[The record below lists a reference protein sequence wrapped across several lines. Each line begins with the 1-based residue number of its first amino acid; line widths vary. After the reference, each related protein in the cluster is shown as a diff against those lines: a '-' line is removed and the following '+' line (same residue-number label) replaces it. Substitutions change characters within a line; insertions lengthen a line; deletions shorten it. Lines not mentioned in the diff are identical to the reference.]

1 MKEVL
6 HVTEE
11 LSKKNYSISSLIFFL
26 SDYIENKLDIKHTI
40 LTTSLQKDIFNENS
54 SVKIINLP
62 LIKNFFLIN
71 ERISEIVKKVD
82 VIHVHGLW
90 RWINFI
96 SIFHCIINDKD
107 FYIHPHGM
115 LLDAALKNKGP
126 LNLIIKRIVIF
137 FYKIIISNKVKFIS
151 ITSKETLSIKN
162 FFSKS
167 NIRYLPNPIPF
178 SLAKEETNEINK
190 TFVYFG
196 RIHPIK
202 NLELMIDSF
211 KAAKLGSEWKL
222 HIYGIDDDDR
232 YLFKLKNLIKDN
244 ENIEIKDPIFG
255 DKKKKIINTSW
266 ANILLSKSE
275 VLSLTV
281 LESASLE
288 LPSLVSED
296 IEIDQFTRNEG
307 VSVKPE
313 VKEIS
318 NKIFEISNWSLEE
331 RKIKG
336 KKLKQFIVNNYS
348 IDVIG
353 ERYFEIYNSKNSE
366 IKNKK
371 FNFFYSSYS
380 GINKYSIFNT
390 SFSYISNLMIPT
402 FTMVALVISGN
413 QILGAEVALIA
424 SLWLT
429 ITQIFSNNIRSQA
442 VAKNDIQ
449 FLSENIKFR
458 FLLSLISILII
469 LFSDLTIML
478 TGSAKNIIFLKLISV
493 MILSQWIF
501 ELILTSYEI
510 EKKISKILFINIL
523 NIVFCIFL
531 LFSLFF
537 LELNILNVAFSIYI
551 VFIILII
558 YLETKFKFNENL
570 RNNIQLIFTNIRS
583 VAFFS
588 SFSIIFS
595 SFIWKYLI
603 FIFYPKEIA
612 AIFFACF
619 SIGSLPATIFNS
631 SIGPTYVKQKTKLSK
646 KLKIT
651 ILILFIITLFITVFS
666 IINISLENSP
676 FRFINSFILHTLSF
690 SIAGSFLMTYAMY
703 LRQKNIQFDF
713 VSRDKTFW
721 LDTVY
726 GSLITILLPF
736 LYLLNSIYYVSLT
749 FFLAS
754 IIGLT
759 IYGIFLKFKLNVTSN

>member
-40 LTTSLQKDIFNENS
+40 LTTNLQKDIFNENP

-71 ERISEIVKKVD
+71 EKISEIVKKVD

-96 SIFHCIINDKD
+96 SIFHCIINNKN

-115 LLDAALKNKGP
+115 LLDAALKNKGFV
-126 LNLIIKRIVIF
+126 NLIIKRIVIF
-137 FYKIIISNKVKFIS
+137 FYRIVISNKVKFIS
-151 ITSKETLSIKN
+151 ITSKETLSIEN
-162 FFSKS
+162 FFRKS
-167 NIRYLPNPIPF
+167 NVNFLPNPIPF
-178 SLAKEETNEINK
+178 SLAEKEDHEINK
-190 TFVYFG
+190 TFVFFG

-211 KAAKLGSEWKL
+211 KSAKLNTEWKL
-222 HIYGIDDDDR
+222 HIYGIDDDER
-232 YLFKLKNLIKDN
+232 YLAKLKNLIKHN
-244 ENIEIKDPIFG
+244 ENIEIKNPIFG
-255 DKKKKIINTSW
+255 DEKQKIINTSW

-288 LPSLVSED
+288 LPSLVSEE

-318 NKIFEISNWSLEE
+318 NKILEISNWSLNE
-331 RKIKG
+331 RKLKG
-336 KKLKQFIVNNYS
+336 KQLKQFIENNYS

-353 ERYFEIYNSKNSE
+353 EKYFDIYNSKKPLQKDSG
-366 IKNKK
+366 
-371 FNFFYSSYS
+371 FNFFYSFSNS
-380 GINKYSIFNT
+380 LSKYSIFNT
-390 SFSYISNLMIPT
+390 SLSYIFNLMIPT

-413 QILGAEVALIA
+413 TILGAEVALLN

-429 ITQIFSNNIRSQA
+429 VTQIFSNNIRSQA
-442 VAKNDIQ
+442 IAKNDIK
-449 FLSENIKFR
+449 FLSENITFR
-458 FLLSLISILII
+458 FLLAFVSILII
-469 LFSDLTIML
+469 LFTDLTIFL
-478 TGSAKNIIFLKLISV
+478 TNSYENAVFLKLISIV
-493 MILSQWIF
+493 ILSQWIF

-510 EKKISKILFINIL
+510 EKKISKITFINIF
-523 NIVFCIFL
+523 NIVFAIFL

-537 LELNILNVAFSIYI
+537 LDINVLNIAFSIYI
-551 VFIILII
+551 IFIILVT
-558 YLETKFKFNENL
+558 YLETKFQFKENI
-570 RNNIQLIFTNIRS
+570 RNSIKLIYTNIRS

-595 SFIWKYLI
+595 SFVWRYLI
-603 FIFYPKEIA
+603 FIFYPKSLA

-619 SIGSLPATIFNS
+619 SVGSFPATIFNS
-631 SIGPTYVKQKTKLSK
+631 SIGPTFVKQKTKLSK
-646 KLKIT
+646 NLKNT
-651 ILILFIITLFITVFS
+651 ILILFIITLCINVLS
-666 IINISLENSP
+666 IININLENSP
-676 FRFINSFILHTLSF
+676 LSFTNSFTLHTLSF
-690 SIAGSFLMTYAMY
+690 SFAGSFLMTYAMY

-713 VSRDKTFW
+713 ISRDKTFW
-721 LDTVY
+721 LDTIY
-726 GSLITILLPF
+726 GSLITILLPI
-736 LYLLNSIYYVSLT
+736 LYFLNSIYYVSLT

-759 IYGIFLKFKLNVTSN
+759 IYGIFLKLKSNVSSN